1 MITANL
7 VDNWKY
13 LKRFGIFII
22 RISEFNLH
30 RNVSCLNRKDNIA
43 SYNNCYWPEIKTGYE
58 KKQQGRRDQGSSE
71 QKYLTGILPW
81 SKLFDCYSLERE
93 GRRRSCSRR
102 KCADVQLQDM
112 IVRILPLQLWDERL
126 ENHPTAS
133 REPVTTLESLSRKQ
147 KLVNTP
153 CSMEDTV
160 SWMVNQQD
168 TRTPIGFVL
177 EKSAVSFSWPL
188 FLFTDFHEHF
198 NFLSLTL
205 RKGDCILWFPH
216 TFCAGNWRAG
226 ARKWSPCECPIS
238 DRCVDLG
245 SFLWKPG

>member
-1 MITANL
+1 MMTVNL
-7 VDNWKY
+7 VDNWRY
-13 LKRFGIFII
+13 LERFRIFII

-30 RNVSCLNRKDNIA
+30 RNVSCLKRKDNMA

-58 KKQQGRRDQGSSE
+58 KKKQGRRDQGSSE

-93 GRRRSCSRR
+93 GRHRSYSRR

-126 ENHPTAS
+126 ENHPMAS

-147 KLVNTP
+147 KLANTP
-153 CSMEDTV
+153 CSMEDAM

-168 TRTPIGFVL
+168 TRTQISFVL
-177 EKSAVSFSWPL
+177 KKSAVSFSLPL
-188 FLFTDFHEHF
+188 FPFTDFHEHF

-205 RKGDCILWFPH
+205 RDSDCILCFPH
-216 TFCAGNWRAG
+216 TFYAGNWRAG

>member
-1 MITANL
+1 MMTVNL
-7 VDNWKY
+7 VDNWRY
-13 LKRFGIFII
+13 LERFRIFII

-43 SYNNCYWPEIKTGYE
+43 SYNNCYRPEIKTGYE

-160 SWMVNQQD
+160 S
-168 TRTPIGFVL
+168 
-177 EKSAVSFSWPL
+177 
-188 FLFTDFHEHF
+188 
-198 NFLSLTL
+198 
-205 RKGDCILWFPH
+205 
-216 TFCAGNWRAG
+216 
-226 ARKWSPCECPIS
+226 
-238 DRCVDLG
+238 
-245 SFLWKPG
+245 

>member
-1 MITANL
+1 MMTVNL
-7 VDNWKY
+7 VDNWRY
-13 LKRFGIFII
+13 LERFRIFII

-30 RNVSCLNRKDNIA
+30 RNVSCLKRKDNMA

-58 KKQQGRRDQGSSE
+58 KKKQGRRDQGSSE

-93 GRRRSCSRR
+93 GRHRSYSRR

-133 REPVTTLESLSRKQ
+133 REPMTTLESLSRKQ
-147 KLVNTP
+147 KLANTP
-153 CSMEDTV
+153 CSMEDAV

-168 TRTPIGFVL
+168 TRTQISFVL
-177 EKSAVSFSWPL
+177 EKSAVSFSLPL

-205 RKGDCILWFPH
+205 RGDYILWFPH